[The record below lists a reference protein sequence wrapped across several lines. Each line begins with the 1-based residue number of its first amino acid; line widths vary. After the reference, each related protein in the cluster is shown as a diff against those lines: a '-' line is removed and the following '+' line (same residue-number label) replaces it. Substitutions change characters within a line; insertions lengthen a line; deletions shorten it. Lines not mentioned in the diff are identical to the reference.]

1 VPLLLD
7 LAVRAVQ
14 AKPLLSILRK
24 FALATVCLG
33 TLFPILVHANPL
45 EIEAQPIPFFQI
57 SSYGHTFGQLE
68 YIGGIRMWSDDD
80 LYGAV
85 SSIRFKSD
93 GKSFISVMDTGH
105 IFTGQIE
112 RDSDGKLSGISSANI
127 HPILN
132 QKGEEPARKYMV
144 DAEGLALRGDKAYV
158 AFEQR
163 HRIEIFDI
171 ANLDQAKAIGRLP
184 HLIPDRELRAN
195 AGIETLVLAPEDSH
209 LKGAMVAIAEQSI
222 DDKGNLFAAVLEG
235 PYKGLFSVAAHDDF
249 AITDG
254 AFLPGGDLLLLERRF
269 NFPQGVGMRLR
280 RIAGGDIKPGAV
292 VDGEIL
298 LDVGM
303 SYQIDNM
310 EGLDVVAMP
319 DGSTHLIIVSDN
331 NHSFL
336 QRNLMLEFKL
346 LD

>member
-1 VPLLLD
+1 VHPLLN

-14 AKPLLSILRK
+14 AKHRFPILRK
-24 FALATVCLG
+24 LALASVCLG
-33 TLFPILVHANPL
+33 ALYPVLVGARPL
-45 EIEAQPIPFFQI
+45 GIETQQVPYFQI

-68 YIGGIRMWSDDD
+68 YIGGIRSWSDDE

-85 SSIRFKSD
+85 SSIRFKPD
-93 GKSFISVMDTGH
+93 GKRFISVMDTGH

-112 RDSDGKLSGISSANI
+112 RDTEGKLSGISDANI

-144 DAEGLALRGDKAYV
+144 DSEGLALRGDKAYV

-163 HRIEIFDI
+163 HRIEIFD
-171 ANLDQAKAIGRLP
+171 ALNLEKAKALGRLP
-184 HLIPDRELRAN
+184 HLIPDHELRAN
-195 AGIETLVLAPEDSH
+195 GGIETLVLAPEDSH
-209 LKGAMVAIAEQSI
+209 LKGAMVAIAEESV
-222 DDKGNLFAAVLEG
+222 DEKGNLFAAVLEG
-235 PYKGLFSVAAHDDF
+235 PLKGLFSVVRRDDF
-249 AITDG
+249 AVTDG

-269 NFPQGVGMRLR
+269 NFAHGIGMRLR
-280 RIAGGDIKPGAV
+280 RIAGGDIKPGAII
-292 VDGEIL
+292 DGEIL
-298 LDVGM
+298 LDAGM

-310 EGLDVVAMP
+310 EGLDVVIMP

-346 LD
+346 IE